1 MGDKDLH
8 SKESR
13 SSQGQ
18 IREVNSSLTE
28 ESDSLLSNQYFGA
41 SALPNRTSSVIDTDN
56 EDSSILSSSSKAS
69 RKDKYSTTTK
79 KSKNSISTN
88 DTSTNESFSGLSP
101 ETQNI
106 INSINSSKSSE
117 KKKTNVSRA
126 MIEEILR
133 DAKLKAAA
141 RAIENNHSSGSTKKL
156 DNSRLASSKSISSI
170 GNTLENKYNFIPSST
185 SDQDAKKSKL
195 DQKQDSFTNDEVAE
209 NPKVQSSNRTYSR
222 LFPTRL
228 ASLIGI
234 NTGGSNTVDSSK
246 AESKLD
252 SSKAESKLDSSK
264 AESKLDSNTTSTT
277 TTSSSSSTTTTTTTN
292 DVTSSLSTLQ
302 TGNGT
307 NHVTN
312 VDTSRNV
319 SQIKEDNK
327 FIQTTNENNVSK
339 PSSSND
345 SNDSEHSKQTPDL
358 SVDTNVGKTSRKEQ
372 RYVVRSTAS
381 PRFTKKR
388 GVVIRRSSAKILPKH
403 GTEDDY
409 QRTSKKPVKPV
420 EISNELDEKLDE
432 INEQFQETLTEF
444 SKRYQDSTA
453 ALAEKSYLLKRNQE
467 LWHTLAAK
475 EEEIEYLKNELWQ
488 TGNKIHV
495 YESDLKNIIEQQ
507 QEPLTLTQEDL
518 IRIEREIDDQEV
530 LINDYQRENDKLV
543 GEIKNLNERLR
554 VTEEE
559 RESHYNKINELYKEI
574 EQLKES
580 LHEQGSKELV
590 PDGTMRQIEDMKKEI
605 ERLKEKEMSYE
616 FKEIALKEMEGLKK
630 DISSLRDIESEYM
643 IKVDDLEHQLSEAND
658 EIEEINRSKTES
670 LEKLTEEMN
679 MMKFMYES
687 QIETVKKDLTSKEG
701 KETRFRKLQN
711 ALEKI
716 ETIASTYPEV
726 AQICTDLR
734 KINLLP
740 PKKRRKSATDS
751 SGRDSYGYGSKETR
765 STRSSTTKNLKRSPS
780 QSSLG
785 GKSRASS
792 VSRTVSPTPS
802 VLSSVSALS
811 SKADLQDEESL
822 YTSEEITELKE
833 KVVKLEEEN
842 KTSNESMEKL
852 EEELKLLNESKFKL
866 EEEVNNLKQEK
877 EHCDRKMKEMEELLA
892 VLPSDEPEDNNSS
905 ANKQILLPNPQP
917 VIPPQN
923 LIKELDNKQNIIEEL
938 VEKLKRKEEQLEYYQ
953 NAYLEKAEEYEQLV
967 ERTQAAAATIQ
978 ITPNGTTSEG
988 GESSVV
994 NVNNDPSKVPT
1005 DVSSNN
1011 ELKDFS
1017 LASDLMDFFG
1027 LGDNQEISAIEKLI
1041 AQLERT
1047 IVERTMQ
1054 RDAAHQR
1061 ANDAETKLLAL
1072 SREKMKWG
1080 SGYDTTVKQ
1089 LKTQVQHLQELL
1101 QMERKT
1107 ARKSLTNDSTQDKT
1121 NIQPDSQELLSQTG
1135 QQPKP
1140 TCNGQSSVT
1149 DDLTSE
1155 LKDLRNQIEL
1165 LTSENKNLKTQLTT
1179 SEAIRQ
1185 AVHENTLTI
1194 LQQANK
1200 SSHATDE
1207 NVTGIRKLA
1216 LEKEAEVS
1224 VWKSRCVGLENVIE
1238 RQRELLSLIVPS
1250 ITGNVTTVGT
1260 KNLTDGN
1267 VGDIKKL
1274 VGDDGIDENTL
1285 AGLTESAKRLI
1296 QQLREENA
1304 LLRKAI
1310 PICQQ
1315 QPINKNEDE
1324 PPQYTS
1330 PLMPFSSSTPTSIQL
1345 DALSSHISEMEARFL
1360 KREKELQDII
1370 VETKR
1375 QGELQLE
1382 RWSSAWTRISNRV
1395 SG

>member
-56 EDSSILSSSSKAS
+56 EDSSLLSSSSKAS

-209 NPKVQSSNRTYSR
+209 NPKVQSSNRTYS
-222 LFPTRL
+222 
-228 ASLIGI
+228 
-234 NTGGSNTVDSSK
+234 
-246 AESKLD
+246 
-252 SSKAESKLDSSK
+252 
-264 AESKLDSNTTSTT
+264 
-277 TTSSSSSTTTTTTTN
+277 
-292 DVTSSLSTLQ
+292 
-302 TGNGT
+302 
-307 NHVTN
+307 H
-312 VDTSRNV
+312 TSRNV

-590 PDGTMRQIEDMKKEI
+590 PD
-605 ERLKEKEMSYE
+605 
-616 FKEIALKEMEGLKK
+616 EIALKEMEGLKK

-726 AQICTDLR
+726 AQTCTDLR

-740 PKKRRKSATDS
+740 PKKRRKSATDL

-852 EEELKLLNESKFKL
+852 EEELKLLNESKSKL

-938 VEKLKRKEEQLEYYQ
+938 VDKLKRKEEQLEYYQ

-994 NVNNDPSKVPT
+994 NVNSDPSKVPT

-1121 NIQPDSQELLSQTG
+1121 NIQPDSQELPSQTG

-1165 LTSENKNLKTQLTT
+1165 LTSENKNLKAQLTT

-1267 VGDIKKL
+1267 VGDIRKL

-1324 PPQYTS
+1324 PPQFTP

-1382 RWSSAWTRISNRV
+1382 RW
-1395 SG
+1395 

>member
-41 SALPNRTSSVIDTDN
+41 ATLPNRTSSVVDTDN
-56 EDSSILSSSSKAS
+56 EDSSLLSSSSKVS
-69 RKDKYSTTTK
+69 RKDKYSSTTK

-126 MIEEILR
+126 MVEEILR

-141 RAIENNHSSGSTKKL
+141 RAIENNHPSGSTKKL
-156 DNSRLASSKSISSI
+156 DTSRLASSKSISSI

-209 NPKVQSSNRTYSR
+209 NPKVQSTNRTYSR

-234 NTGGSNTVDSSK
+234 NTG
-246 AESKLD
+246 
-252 SSKAESKLDSSK
+252 
-264 AESKLDSNTTSTT
+264 
-277 TTSSSSSTTTTTTTN
+277 
-292 DVTSSLSTLQ
+292 
-302 TGNGT
+302 
-307 NHVTN
+307 
-312 VDTSRNV
+312 DTSRNV

-327 FIQTTNENNVSK
+327 FTQTSNENNVSK

-358 SVDTNVGKTSRKEQ
+358 SVDTNVGKPSRKEQ
-372 RYVVRSTAS
+372 RYVVRSTSS

-409 QRTSKKPVKPV
+409 QRTSKKPVKTV
-420 EISNELDEKLDE
+420 EVSNELDEKLDE
-432 INEQFQETLTEF
+432 INDQFQETLTEL

-488 TGNKIHV
+488 TGNKIHD

-559 RESHYNKINELYKEI
+559 RESHYNKINELYREI
-574 EQLKES
+574 EQLKGS
-580 LHEQGSKELV
+580 LHEQGTKELV
-590 PDGTMRQIEDMKKEI
+590 PD
-605 ERLKEKEMSYE
+605 
-616 FKEIALKEMEGLKK
+616 EIALKEMDGLKK
-630 DISSLRDIESEYM
+630 DISKLRDIESEYM
-643 IKVDDLEHQLSEAND
+643 LKVDDLEHQLREANE

-687 QIETVKKDLTSKEG
+687 QIENVKKELTSKEG
-701 KETRFRKLQN
+701 KETRFRKLQG

-726 AQICTDLR
+726 AQICNDLR
-734 KINLLP
+734 KVNVLP
-740 PKKRRKSATDS
+740 PKKRRKSATDLS
-751 SGRDSYGYGSKETR
+751 NRDSYGYGSKETR
-765 STRSSTTKNLKRSPS
+765 STRSPTTKNLKRSPS

-785 GKSRASS
+785 RKSRASS

-822 YTSEEITELKE
+822 YTSEEIIELKE

-852 EEELKLLNESKFKL
+852 EEELKLLNESKSKL

-892 VLPSDEPEDNNSS
+892 VLPSDEPEDNNSN
-905 ANKQILLPNPQP
+905 ANKPILLPNPQP
-917 VIPPQN
+917 VIPTQN
-923 LIKELDNKQNIIEEL
+923 LIKELDNKQNIIAEL
-938 VEKLKRKEEQLEYYQ
+938 VDKLKITEKQREYYQ
-953 NAYLEKAEEYEQLV
+953 NAYLEKTDEYDQLV

-994 NVNNDPSKVPT
+994 NVNSDPSKVTT
-1005 DVSSNN
+1005 DVLSNN
-1011 ELKDFS
+1011 EFIDFS
-1017 LASDLMDFFG
+1017 LDSDLFT
-1027 LGDNQEISAIEKLI
+1027 LI

-1047 IVERTMQ
+1047 ISERTMQ

-1072 SREKMKWG
+1072 SKEKMKWG

-1107 ARKSLTNDSTQDKT
+1107 ARKSLTNDSSQDET
-1121 NIQPDSQELLSQTG
+1121 NIQPDSQELPSQTG
-1135 QQPKP
+1135 QQQPKP
-1140 TCNGQSSVT
+1140 TCNGQPPVT
-1149 DDLTSE
+1149 NDLTSE

-1165 LTSENKNLKTQLTT
+1165 LTSENKNLKAQLTT

-1315 QPINKNEDE
+1315 QQQLINKNEDV
-1324 PPQYTS
+1324 PPQYT
-1330 PLMPFSSSTPTSIQL
+1330 PPFSSSTPTSIQL
-1345 DALSSHISEMEARFL
+1345 DALASHISEMEARFL

-1370 VETKR
+1370 TETKR

>member
-1 MGDKDLH
+1 MGDKDLY

-18 IREVNSSLTE
+18 IREVSSSITE
-28 ESDSLLSNQYFGA
+28 ESDPFSANQYFG
-41 SALPNRTSSVIDTDN
+41 SATLSNRTSSVVDTDN
-56 EDSSILSSSSKAS
+56 EDSSMLSSSSKALK
-69 RKDKYSTTTK
+69 KDKYSSSTTTR
-79 KSKNSISTN
+79 KSKNPISTN
-88 DTSTNESFSGLSP
+88 DITTNESYSGLSP

-106 INSINSSKSSE
+106 INSINSLKYTE

-126 MIEEILR
+126 MVDEILR
-133 DAKLKAAA
+133 DAKLKVAA
-141 RAIENNHSSGSTKKL
+141 RAIENNLSSGSTKKL
-156 DNSRLASSKSISSI
+156 DTSRLASSKSMSSV
-170 GNTLENKYNFIPSST
+170 GNTLENKYNFNPLST
-185 SDQDAKKSKL
+185 SDQDEKKSK
-195 DQKQDSFTNDEVAE
+195 DSFTNDEVAE
-209 NPKVQSSNRTYSR
+209 NPKVQSTNRTYSR
-222 LFPTRL
+222 LLPSRL

-234 NTGGSNTVDSSK
+234 NTGSSTTVDSSK
-246 AESKLD
+246 TESKL
-252 SSKAESKLDSSK
+252 ES
-264 AESKLDSNTTSTT
+264 TTSTKT
-277 TTSSSSSTTTTTTTN
+277 
-292 DVTSSLSTLQ
+292 DGLSTMQ
-302 TGNGT
+302 TGNST
-307 NHVTN
+307 NHVAD

-327 FIQTTNENNVSK
+327 FNQITNESNVSK
-339 PSSSND
+339 PTSSN
-345 SNDSEHSKQTPDL
+345 NSEHSKQTPDI
-358 SVDTNVGKTSRKEQ
+358 SVDTNVGRTSRKEQ
-372 RYVVRSTAS
+372 KYVVRSTAS

-388 GVVIRRSSAKILPKH
+388 GVVIRRSSAKIIPKH
-403 GTEDDY
+403 GSEDDY
-409 QRTSKKPVKPV
+409 QRTSKKPVKTV
-420 EISNELDEKLDE
+420 EISSELDELGS
-432 INEQFQETLTEF
+432 QFQETLTEF
-444 SKRYQDSTA
+444 SKRYQDSTV

-488 TGNKIHV
+488 AGNKIQD
-495 YESDLKNIIEQQ
+495 YESDLKDIIEQQ

-559 RESHYNKINELYKEI
+559 RENYYNKINELYKEI
-574 EQLKES
+574 EILKES
-580 LHEQGSKELV
+580 LHEQETKEIV

-605 ERLKEKEMSYE
+605 ERLKGKEISYE
-616 FKEIALKEMEGLKK
+616 FKEMALKEMDGLKK
-630 DISSLRDIESEYM
+630 ELSALRDIESEYM
-643 IKVDDLEHQLSEAND
+643 LKVDDLEHQLAGANE
-658 EIEEINRSKTES
+658 EIEEITRSKTES

-679 MMKFMYES
+679 MMKYTYES
-687 QIETVKKDLTSKEG
+687 QIENIKKESISKEG

-726 AQICTDLR
+726 TQVCTDLR
-734 KINLLP
+734 RINLLP
-740 PKKRRKSATDS
+740 PKKRRKSATDLS
-751 SGRDSYGYGSKETR
+751 NKDIYGYGTKETR
-765 STRSSTTKNLKRSPS
+765 STRSPTTKSLKRSPS

-785 GKSRASS
+785 RKSRASS
-792 VSRTVSPTPS
+792 LSRTVSPTPS
-802 VLSSVSALS
+802 VLSSVSAFS
-811 SKADLQDEESL
+811 SKDLQDEETL
-822 YTSEEITELKE
+822 YSSEEITELKE

-842 KTSNESMEKL
+842 KTSNESIEKL
-852 EEELKLLNESKFKL
+852 EEELKLLNESKSKL
-866 EEEVNNLKQEK
+866 EEEVNNLKQEQ

-892 VLPSDEPEDNNSS
+892 VLPSDEPDDNDSN
-905 ANKQILLPNPQP
+905 ANKPILLPNSQP

-923 LIKELDNKQNIIEEL
+923 LIQQLDNKQNIIEEL
-938 VEKLKRKEEQLEYYQ
+938 
-953 NAYLEKAEEYEQLV
+953 EYEQLV
-967 ERTQAAAATIQ
+967 ERAQAAAAIAQ

-988 GESSVV
+988 GESSAV
-994 NVNNDPSKVPT
+994 NGNSDPSKVPI
-1005 DVSSNN
+1005 DISSNIESN
-1011 ELKDFS
+1011 DFS
-1017 LASDLMDFFG
+1017 LASDIDIMDFFG
-1027 LGDNQEISAIEKLI
+1027 LGDNQVSAIEKLI

-1061 ANDAETKLLAL
+1061 ATDAETKLLAL
-1072 SREKMKWG
+1072 AKEKMKWG
-1080 SGYDTTVKQ
+1080 SGYDSTVKQ

-1101 QMERKT
+1101 QMERKA

-1121 NIQPDSQELLSQTG
+1121 DKTDKTDIQSDSQELPSQTG
-1135 QQPKP
+1135 QHQPKP
-1140 TCNGQSSVT
+1140 TCNDQPPMAN
-1149 DDLTSE
+1149 DLTSE

-1165 LTSENKNLKTQLTT
+1165 LAAENKNLKAQLNT

-1200 SSHATDE
+1200 SSHTTDE

-1224 VWKSRCVGLENVIE
+1224 VLKSRCVGLENVIE
-1238 RQRELLSLIVPS
+1238 RQRELLSLIVPT
-1250 ITGNVTTVGT
+1250 IAGNVTTIGT

-1274 VGDDGIDENTL
+1274 VEDDGIDENTL
-1285 AGLTESAKRLI
+1285 TGLTESAKRLI

-1304 LLRKAI
+1304 LLRKVL

-1315 QPINKNEDE
+1315 QISKNEDE
-1324 PPQYTS
+1324 PPQYTP
-1330 PLMPFSSSTPTSIQL
+1330 PLVPFSSSTPTSIQL
-1345 DALSSHISEMEARFL
+1345 DALASQISEMEARFL

-1370 VETKR
+1370 AETKR

-1382 RWSSAWTRISNRV
+1382 RWNTHKKVKNKPGVPITSCEYDGVEVEAIRHILEDLEAQRCCTSKFFAILLQTTKQAKKRPTPENSER
-1395 SG
+1395 